1 MKENQSFLGQG
12 WGFPPEFVKERA
24 AVVMVADETDVQQSL
39 GILLTTTLGE
49 RLMRPAYGC
58 DLKKY
63 LFEPLDLTLETYLKD
78 LVTSAVLY
86 HEPRVILDDLKLLD
100 RPEEGRL
107 DIELDYTIR
116 ATNTRT
122 NYVFPF
128 YKDEGT
134 DLR

>member
-1 MKENQSFLGQG
+1 MPTDQSFLGRG
-12 WGFPPEFVKERA
+12 WGFPPEFVKQHG
-24 AVVMVADETDVQQSL
+24 AVVMAAGERDVQESL

-49 RLMRPAYGC
+49 RLMRPAFGC

-78 LVTSAVLY
+78 LVESAILY
-86 HEPRVILDDLKLLD
+86 HEPRIILDDLRLRD
-100 RPEEGRL
+100 VPAEGVL
-107 DIELDYTIR
+107 YLELDYTVR

-134 DLR
+134 DIR